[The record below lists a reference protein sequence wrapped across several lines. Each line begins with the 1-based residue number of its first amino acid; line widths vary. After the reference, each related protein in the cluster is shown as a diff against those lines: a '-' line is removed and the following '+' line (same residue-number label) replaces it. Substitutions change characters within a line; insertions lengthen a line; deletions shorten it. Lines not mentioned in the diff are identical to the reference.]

1 LRTGG
6 IHGAKGASRRIVDVS
21 RNGRVQRRTVLVA
34 RLGWLRVL
42 RLPKPQSRFYNM
54 KKEHT
59 KGSPESEP
67 IGIVISRGART
78 EPAPAIFAF
87 VWGAAPERKP
97 VPKDTK
103 AA

>member
-1 LRTGG
+1 M
-6 IHGAKGASRRIVDVS
+6 SNVS

-34 RLGWLRVL
+34 RLGWLRA
-42 RLPKPQSRFYNM
+42 LPLSNPEAASLLYMKDHIQS
-54 KKEHT
+54 
-59 KGSPESEP
+59 SPESEP
-67 IGIVISRGART
+67 IGIVISRGSRT